1 MIFKIIPELPISSEY
16 FRIIPNSKL
25 HTKYFYF
32 ECSARNPSCLS
43 FVSGRRRP
51 TLLSTKTIPT
61 IFPQRISDEY
71 FSGNRSHIHTHLS
84 CFWCKRSKRSKR
96 RLENCA
102 LFGRRVSSD
111 VLVVVVQDRVQCQ
124 LVKVGH
130 KLH

>member
-1 MIFKIIPELPISSEY
+1 MGKGGGVCVTPW
-16 FRIIPNSKL
+16 
-25 HTKYFYF
+25 
-32 ECSARNPSCLS
+32 
-43 FVSGRRRP
+43 VSG
-51 TLLSTKTIPT
+51 K
-61 IFPQRISDEY
+61 
-71 FSGNRSHIHTHLS
+71 
-84 CFWCKRSKRSKR
+84 